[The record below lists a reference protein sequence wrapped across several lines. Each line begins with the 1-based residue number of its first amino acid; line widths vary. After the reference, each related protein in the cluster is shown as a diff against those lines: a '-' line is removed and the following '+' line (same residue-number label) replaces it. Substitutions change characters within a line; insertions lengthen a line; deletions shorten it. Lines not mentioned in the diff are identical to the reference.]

1 MKKLVLVFAAM
12 FVTIVASAQYAT
24 ETASMRVKG
33 STIYLDGNK
42 LSQEE
47 AATFLGSAGDEYLN
61 NRKGYK
67 VGLGLSVGGA
77 SLTAVSGFTFL
88 VTSAVTAVVAPFSA
102 LGEKD
107 IPAGIKTTLF
117 VSAGGFV
124 IGAAAMLA
132 GIPTAAVYQSRIKK
146 LSKEYNHPVTVTVG
160 SQSSGIGVALKF

>member
-1 MKKLVLVFAAM
+1 MKRTILFFAAM
-12 FVTIVASAQYAT
+12 LITFAAFAQYQ
-24 ETASMRVKG
+24 ESSSMKVKG

-102 LGEKD
+102 LGEED

-146 LSKEYNHPVTVTVG
+146 QARNYNQSLTVSFG
-160 SQSSGIGVALKF
+160 AQSSGIGLAMRF